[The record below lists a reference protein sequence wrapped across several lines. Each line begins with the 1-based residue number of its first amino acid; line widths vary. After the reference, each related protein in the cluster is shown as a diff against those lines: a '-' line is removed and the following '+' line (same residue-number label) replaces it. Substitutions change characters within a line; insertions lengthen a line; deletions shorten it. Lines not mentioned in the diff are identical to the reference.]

1 MLVSDI
7 IPVIREGSMLDDL
20 VKALAEHG
28 IDNPDIQY
36 AIDVTLVPVA
46 SFLKGLDEYV
56 KVDPWEYDYDCSEE
70 QRIIVIGNG
79 WSAHLWSEGDH
90 YIDYANRVSFD
101 VKDIYGWTIIKHS
114 DEEMYYVPSMGRL
127 FEDDENGD

>member
-20 VKALAEHG
+20 VKALAAHG

-36 AIDVTLVPVA
+36 VIDEELVPVA
-46 SFLKGLDEYV
+46 SFLKGLNEYAQ
-56 KVDPWEYDYDCSEE
+56 VDPWEYDYDYPEAQS
-70 QRIIVIGNG
+70 IIVIGNG

-101 VKDIYGWTIIKHS
+101 IKNIYGWTIAKHS